1 MEFVL
6 QGKTSK
12 SKDEL
17 KKIIQRM
24 GGKVGTKIHDK
35 VAAIISTEEEVERLG
50 SRMQEAKDLGIQVLP
65 EDFLEDVKKGNAISL
80 ISSKSLC
87 DWGTDVSYLWPFDQ
101 ARALIQ
107 ILSFSHASESPKRK
121 LENP

>member
-87 DWGTDVSYLWPFDQ
+87 DWGTDVSQL
-101 ARALIQ
+101 
-107 ILSFSHASESPKRK
+107 
-121 LENP
+121 